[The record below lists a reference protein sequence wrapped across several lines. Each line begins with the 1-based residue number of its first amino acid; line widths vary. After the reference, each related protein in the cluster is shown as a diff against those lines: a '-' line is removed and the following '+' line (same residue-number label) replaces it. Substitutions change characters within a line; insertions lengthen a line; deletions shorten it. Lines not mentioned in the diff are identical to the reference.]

1 MSAFRLLNSSFL
13 LLTFHPVLVVA
24 APPNARLV
32 AAFGRAI
39 EPLVHSP
46 ETVQS
51 ARISRI
57 GVVNDAVLERER
69 AHPRPLAYVGVHVG
83 AAHGSELTGP
93 VGGRARRYRGD
104 GFLLF
109 VVVFDALALFLLRE
123 RGAEVGVELAI
134 GRRRPGERPAHS
146 SLELLQLRQRRSR
159 NRPD

>member
-24 APPNARLV
+24 APPDTIFV

-39 EPLVHSP
+39 EPLVHAP

-69 AHPRPLAYVGVHVG
+69 AHARSLAYVGVHIG
-83 AAHGSELTGP
+83 AAHGGELTGP
-93 VGGRARRYRGD
+93 VRCRPRSYRGD

-109 VVVFDALALFLLRE
+109 VVVFDSLALFLLR
-123 RGAEVGVELAI
+123 
-134 GRRRPGERPAHS
+134 
-146 SLELLQLRQRRSR
+146 
-159 NRPD
+159 

>member
-1 MSAFRLLNSSFL
+1 MPFYRVGLFCAWDAAVLTVTL
-13 LLTFHPVLVVA
+13 LLLLLSVA
-24 APPNARLV
+24 PFRR
-32 AAFGRAI
+32 G
-39 EPLVHSP
+39 S
-46 ETVQS
+46 
-51 ARISRI
+51 
-57 GVVNDAVLERER
+57 
-69 AHPRPLAYVGVHVG
+69 
-83 AAHGSELTGP
+83 SELTGP

-159 NRPD
+159 NRPEHHVVIGQMGCDAIEAVRDRGAGRTSRRVIGPEHEMIDQQL

>member
-46 ETVQS
+46 ATVQS

-69 AHPRPLAYVGVHVG
+69 AHPRPRVYDGVHVVP
-83 AAHGSELTGP
+83 AA
-93 VGGRARRYRGD
+93 GRAIADPD
-104 GFLLF
+104 G
-109 VVVFDALALFLLRE
+109 A
-123 RGAEVGVELAI
+123 
-134 GRRRPGERPAHS
+134 PAG
-146 SLELLQLRQRRSR
+146 
-159 NRPD
+159 